1 MSYQGLED
9 KAGSRILG
17 LGHSMLQKHK
27 TEKENKW
34 DYVVASPYTMT
45 LGKWSLPD
53 IVSDLGYF
61 QGFVW
66 SKIGNPMYLRM

>member
-1 MSYQGLED
+1 
-9 KAGSRILG
+9 
-17 LGHSMLQKHK
+17 MLQKHK

-45 LGKWSLPD
+45 LGKWSLAD